1 MRRRDV
7 IAGLLAAGVC
17 TPAANAHTL
26 YNQWVVYRQKHLLI
40 GSNRQDP
47 ASFTLAQ
54 DIEEILGHLLP
65 EASARAA
72 RAPHPERLASLLGT
86 GQLYLAV
93 LDEPTLSGITAGAGR
108 FAPYGAV
115 PLTYIGHRDA
125 HWVAAH
131 EGFPPH
137 HAWLVAA
144 ALAEVAFN
152 TDITVSPPVPR
163 HPGAQAF
170 VDGTPYEDM
179 QLPG

>member
-7 IAGLLAAGVC
+7 IAGLAAGVLA
-17 TPAANAHTL
+17 PAAQAHTL

-40 GSNRQDP
+40 GSHRQDP
-47 ASFTLAQ
+47 PSFAMAQ
-54 DIEEILGHLLP
+54 EIEAILGHLLP

-86 GQLYLAV
+86 GQMFVAV
-93 LDEPTLSGITAGAGR
+93 LNTPALTGIMAGEGR

-115 PLTYIGHRDA
+115 PLTFVGHRDD

-131 EGFPPH
+131 ESLPVH
-137 HAWLVAA
+137 HAWLLAA
-144 ALAEVAFN
+144 ALAEVSFN
-152 TDITVSPPVPR
+152 TDIRAAPPAPR

-170 VDGTPYEDM
+170 LDGTPFEEM